1 MPRIATQDYNL
12 AVRYPGLIKDWHP
25 TKNGT
30 LTPMDVLPAS
40 HKEAWW
46 KCEKGHEWDA
56 RIANRTIIGQTCPYC
71 SNKRVGTDYNLAVRF
86 PAVAKEW
93 HPTKNGNLTPF
104 NFTPGSGRK
113 VWWKCEKGHEWDARI
128 ANRAT
133 LGRGCP
139 YCSNK
144 LVGTDNNLGV
154 KFPELAKEWH
164 PTKNGNLT
172 ARDVVPG
179 SRKKV
184 WWKCKS
190 DHTWEAVIASRARGR
205 GCSTCLAHSR
215 KKNDHIGGQRT
226 IQDWE
231 LI

>member
-1 MPRIATQDYNL
+1 MARKATQDYNL

-93 HPTKNGNLTPF
+93 HPNKNGNLTSF
-104 NFTPGSGRK
+104 NFTPGSSRK
-113 VWWKCEKGHEWDARI
+113 VWWKCEKGHEWGIDATCHVNVDGSGTW
-128 ANRAT
+128 NRNRRA
-133 LGRGCP
+133 GP
-139 YCSNK
+139 
-144 LVGTDNNLGV
+144 
-154 KFPELAKEWH
+154 P
-164 PTKNGNLT
+164 
-172 ARDVVPG
+172 
-179 SRKKV
+179 SR
-184 WWKCKS
+184 
-190 DHTWEAVIASRARGR
+190 HRAS
-205 GCSTCLAHSR
+205 
-215 KKNDHIGGQRT
+215 
-226 IQDWE
+226 
-231 LI
+231 